1 MGRPTLDKKEYN
13 IKLRVDSDM
22 RSWIEKMSLI
32 SGVSMSDYL
41 RILIESDMSNKYSK
55 NSRQSK

>member
-55 NSRQSK
+55 NARQSK